1 MELLWLLCLYL
12 EWLAQFY
19 PWLFYSN
26 QGFMIYFHHFWQRSL
41 CLIRF
46 SSFWLYF
53 ILDYQSCL
61 IGKWIT
67 IFFKISFYSIN
78 NNTSAINC
86 NHNSFK
92 HEILFSFTMYNV
104 CFITTTKPSLL
115 PYKTHKSLHI
125 KNSIEQEIGT
135 EILLYIYF
143 YCKNLKKHS
152 KGLLWKY
159 SLFDNTTNNMCQH
172 WIKRL
177 DNKSM

>member
-67 IFFKISFYSIN
+67 TFFKISFYFIN
-78 NNTSAINC
+78 NSKSTKNC
-86 NHNSFK
+86 SYNNFK
-92 HEILFSFTMYNV
+92 HGILFSFTMYILLPQPNHLYYLIKRINV
-104 CFITTTKPSLL
+104 CILKIQLSKKLVRKSFPTYKLQKFKKKPLKSLL
-115 PYKTHKSLHI
+115 
-125 KNSIEQEIGT
+125 
-135 EILLYIYF
+135 
-143 YCKNLKKHS
+143 KKVFS
-152 KGLLWKY
+152 FW
-159 SLFDNTTNNMCQH
+159 Q
-172 WIKRL
+172 
-177 DNKSM
+177 